1 MLSLTSSL
9 SHPLTKDGGVED
21 KMLSIIGKTVSE
33 AHGDGLLNKDLLHDI
48 QVIAEAKND
57 NPEAAANNEM
67 MMLISRVVEKYCN
80 ALNPLQDLVFVNGP
94 FVAAFLLGTDFASA
108 HEAKM
113 VQESVSM
120 QKLKA
125 ALNSELHLF
134 VFNDGSAGN
143 GSAPGTHLAAL
154 AYITVVPQRI
164 ALLVNTDTNVAQ
176 TKRVATI
183 ARNLLMQIE
192 RGLSPAAAAADQNGP
207 QSTKLLMFRPEDAIC
222 SEKSGTLCGYQLGS
236 AIMELA
242 ALKLK
247 VNVDSQQGDEAS
259 KCHRFITE
267 VESWALH
274 NKRPQMEGSVLKD
287 YIAKGLGSPSRP

>member
-1 MLSLTSSL
+1 
-9 SHPLTKDGGVED
+9 
-21 KMLSIIGKTVSE
+21 MLSIVGQTVSE

-67 MMLISRVVEKYCN
+67 MMLISRVVQKYCN

-108 HEAKM
+108 CEAKM

-143 GSAPGTHLAAL
+143 GSAPGTHWAAL
-154 AYITVVPQRI
+154 AYITVVPRRI

-176 TKRVATI
+176 TKRVAAI
-183 ARNLLMQIE
+183 AKKLLIQIE
-192 RGLSPAAAAADQNGP
+192 RGLSPAAAAADQNGA
-207 QSTKLLMFRPEDAIC
+207 QSTKLVMFQPEDAIC
-222 SEKSGTLCGYQLGS
+222 SENSGTLCGYQLGS